1 MLPKDVET
9 REQILTERQQNL
21 PGQEKIMVYITK
33 NSLPK
38 NRVEIMEY
46 LIFNV
51 SAVKMAKCDVYMH
64 LGICRPHLSPA
75 TT

>member
-9 REQILTERQQNL
+9 REQILTKRQQNL
-21 PGQEKIMVYITK
+21 PGQGKIMVYITE

-38 NRVEIMEY
+38 NRIEIMEY
-46 LIFNV
+46 LILNQPD
-51 SAVKMAKCDVYMH
+51 VKTAKCDVYMH
-64 LGICRPHLSPA
+64 SGICRPHLSPA

>member
-21 PGQEKIMVYITK
+21 PGQEKRMVYVTE

-38 NRVEIMEY
+38 PE
-46 LIFNV
+46 
-51 SAVKMAKCDVYMH
+51 
-64 LGICRPHLSPA
+64 
-75 TT
+75 